1 MPQLDVNSYL
11 PQVVWLVI
19 TFSALL
25 FVMWRM
31 AVPRIAEVLE
41 ARQRR
46 IADNVA
52 KAEQSKKDAE
62 AALQAYEQAM
72 AEARAE
78 AHAMIAE
85 AGQKIAAETAEREAR
100 QAELLNRRVKEAEQG
115 IARAVDAAMANI
127 RDAAIDVA
135 VAAAE
140 RLTGEEPDGAVI
152 RAAVDGAL
160 KAKG

>member
-25 FVMWRM
+25 IVMWRV

-41 ARQRR
+41 ARQKRMD
-46 IADNVA
+46 DNVA
-52 KAEQSKKDAE
+52 KAEQHKKEAE
-62 AALQAYEQAM
+62 AALNAYEQVM
-72 AEARAE
+72 AEARTK

-85 AGQKIAAETAEREAR
+85 AGEKIAAEAAEREAR
-100 QAELLNRRVKEAEQG
+100 QAESLNRRIKEAEQG
-115 IARAVDAAMANI
+115 IARAVEAAIANI
-127 RDAAIDVA
+127 RDSALEVA

-140 RLTGEEPDGAVI
+140 RLTGEAPDGKAI
-152 RAAVDGAL
+152 RAAVDGAF
-160 KAKG
+160 KAKK